1 MGEERLKKGWLGGG
15 VEREMEGGEKWRRN
29 KSAGFLS
36 GGGVGERDGGRGRS
50 GEGINQQGFFRGG
63 GHLPSLG
70 FGLTPLGYAENSILH
85 VNPF

>member
-1 MGEERLKKGWLGGG
+1 MVGGG

-36 GGGVGERDGGRGRS
+36 GGGGERWREGRS
-50 GEGINQQGFFRGG
+50 GEGIN
-63 GHLPSLG
+63 HLPSLG